1 MVLKNFMGNRY
12 LLVLFILLFSCN
24 KKQPLI
30 FEEPE
35 EIKAKE
41 KITIKPS
48 EFLYGI
54 NLDSFDYSTHKIKW
68 GQSFSDILSKNGVSN
83 QKIYDASLS
92 ARGIFNL
99 NKIKKGNSYTLFFEK
114 HSKKLSHFIYQ
125 SSKYDYVICRVH
137 PEVTFSKVDK
147 QISYIEKEITGNIQ
161 SSLYLSFS
169 ENNYPIDL
177 VNLMVDVFA
186 WQIDFFRIN
195 PGDSYSIVY
204 TEEIIEGEF
213 VGVNRIKAARITHND
228 KPYFA
233 FAYDQGLG
241 YDFFDDEGKS
251 LRKTFLRAPLKF
263 YRISSKY
270 KKRRFHPVLKRY
282 RDHLGTDYA
291 APRGTPIVTVADGKV
306 VEARYGRNNGYFV
319 KVRHNNIFTTQY
331 LHMSKFAKGIRP
343 GKAVKQGDVIGYV
356 GSTGLATGPHVCFR
370 FWRNGKQVDPYKQND
385 LPEGE
390 PVLNNHWNAFN
401 YIKEKYY
408 KKIEG

>member
-1 MVLKNFMGNRY
+1 
-12 LLVLFILLFSCN
+12 
-24 KKQPLI
+24 
-30 FEEPE
+30 
-35 EIKAKE
+35 
-41 KITIKPS
+41 
-48 EFLYGI
+48 
-54 NLDSFDYSTHKIKW
+54 
-68 GQSFSDILSKNGVSN
+68 
-83 QKIYDASLS
+83 
-92 ARGIFNL
+92 
-99 NKIKKGNSYTLFFEK
+99 
-114 HSKKLSHFIYQ
+114 
-125 SSKYDYVICRVH
+125 
-137 PEVTFSKVDK
+137 
-147 QISYIEKEITGNIQ
+147 
-161 SSLYLSFS
+161 
-169 ENNYPIDL
+169 
-177 VNLMVDVFA
+177 MVDVFA

-343 GKAVKQGDVIGYV
+343 GKEVKQGDVIGYV